1 MTHHSSLV
9 RASFEIPD
17 DRAAAEPPEM
27 RGLERDGVRLLVAGP
42 SGTSHTT
49 FKEIS
54 RYLRRGDLVVVNT
67 SATLPAAIEGE
78 RRAGRRVAVHFSN
91 LLDDGT
97 WTVELRSPD
106 ASGPLLDGTSGERIR
121 LEGGAQLEILSAH
134 SGPEGRSRLVRV
146 TTTTDCVEEYL
157 EAFGRPIAYTYS
169 KGRHPLSMYQTV
181 FARDPGSAEMP
192 SAGRPF
198 TTDLVTRMVTQGIV
212 FAPILLHAGVSSLE
226 RGESPLPERYRVAA
240 ETARLVNET
249 RRAGGSVIAVGTT
262 VTRALETVTDEDGSV
277 RPGEGWTDLVLS
289 PARRARA
296 VDGLI
301 TGWHTSD
308 ASHQLLLEA
317 VAGGDLVDRAYA
329 AALRT
334 GYLWHEFGDSCL
346 LLPTRGAPDEG
357 QPTRIP

>member
-1 MTHHSSLV
+1 MNASASLI
-9 RASFEIPD
+9 RASFDIPN
-17 DRAAAEPPEM
+17 DRAAGEPPEM
-27 RGLERDGVRLLVAGP
+27 RGLKRDGVRLLVAGP
-42 SGTSHTT
+42 SGSIHTT
-49 FKEIS
+49 FKELS
-54 RYLRRGDLVVVNT
+54 RYLQSGDLVVVNT

-78 RRAGRRVAVHFSN
+78 RESGHRVLVHFSTRF
-91 LLDDGT
+91 DDGT

-106 ASGPLLDGTSGERIR
+106 APGPLLDGISGERIR
-121 LEGGAQLEILSAH
+121 LNGRAKLVILSAL

-146 TTTTDCVEEYL
+146 TTTADCIEKYL
-157 EAFGRPIAYTYS
+157 EVFGRPIAYTYL

-198 TTDLVTRMVTQGIV
+198 TTDLVTQMVSQGIV

-226 RGESPLPERYRVAA
+226 RGESPLPERYSVTA

-249 RRAGGSVIAVGTT
+249 HRAGSSVIAVGTT
-262 VTRALETVTDEDGSV
+262 VTRALETVTDEGGTV
-277 RPGEGWTDLVLS
+277 MPGEGWTDLVLS
-289 PARRARA
+289 PARPARV
-296 VDGLI
+296 VDALI

-317 VAGGDLVDRAYA
+317 VAGGDLVDRAYDA
-329 AALRT
+329 AIRS

-346 LLPTRGAPDEG
+346 LFPSP
-357 QPTRIP
+357 